1 MRVGAASNGG
11 GVGRGV
17 GGARGRA
24 QGGGGGG
31 VTEWGAGGESRGAER
46 SHFMEA
52 GRHARRG
59 RVKGKTSTWDSC
71 REKQKRVRSEPHV
84 GWKRIEQRKCR
95 PDAS

>member
-31 VTEWGAGGESRGAER
+31 SRSGALGVRAEARNAAILWRRAGMRGEVA
-46 SHFMEA
+46 
-52 GRHARRG
+52 
-59 RVKGKTSTWDSC
+59 
-71 REKQKRVRSEPHV
+71 
-84 GWKRIEQRKCR
+84 
-95 PDAS
+95 